1 MPSQLL
7 PSAGC
12 CTECT
17 DTPVTVNVPGPQ
29 GPAGTNGT
37 NGTNG
42 ANAYTT
48 LAGKFTIPAQGSTGS
63 VTVVDGTPIP
73 TSASGQIWVAIT
85 GGGYFQV
92 MSKVGNVLTLK
103 NPASGVLAVANT
115 AAGVDISAGTLLAV
129 AGGTGSVGASGTSG
143 APVAARY
150 VVTVADTDLTN
161 EVALEAFSAGY
172 MKTAGSG
179 GSGAVSTVST
189 IPVADIL
196 GTLPISKGGTGIT
209 TVPTNGQ
216 ILIGNGSG
224 YVAAAITAGSGIS
237 VTNGSGSITI
247 AATAATL
254 PTETFARRV
263 TGNSGAATCPS
274 ISGPSTS
281 NPFNST
287 TYSGATYS
295 LIDTASGFNT
305 ANGRYT
311 VQSTG
316 KYRIATC
323 LNLKAVTST
332 ASVTVDIYKNGSSV
346 IASFAF
352 SVTSSGYHSFSLE
365 YFDSATGSTD
375 YYEVYITTTQNL
387 YVDNGSSFS
396 AFRTS

>member
-17 DTPVTVNVPGPQ
+17 DDPVTVNVPGPQ

-48 LAGKFTIPAQGSTGS
+48 LAGKFTIPALGATGS

-103 NPASGVLAVANT
+103 NPAAGVLAVANT

-129 AGGTGSVGASGTSG
+129 AGGTGAVGTPGASG
-143 APVAARY
+143 APINARY
-150 VVTVADTDLTN
+150 LVTIADGTLTN
-161 EVALEAFSAGY
+161 EVALETFTGGY
-172 MKTAGSG
+172 IKTAGSG
-179 GSGAVSTVST
+179 GSGAVSTVTT

-196 GTLPISKGGTGIT
+196 GTLPVSKGGTGIT
-209 TVPTNGQ
+209 TTPANGQ
-216 ILIGNGSG
+216 IPIGNGTN
-224 YVAAAITAGSGIS
+224 YVAATITAGSGVT
-237 VTNGSGSITI
+237 VTNGAGTITI
-247 AATAATL
+247 SA
-254 PTETFARRV
+254 PTSGYTPSAFSRRV
-263 TGNSGAATCPS
+263 TGNSSGGAPLLS
-274 ISGPSTS
+274 SGVAA

-287 TYSGATYS
+287 TYGSATYAI
-295 LIDTASGFNT
+295 IDTASGFNP

-311 VQSTG
+311 VQTTG
-316 KYRIATC
+316 TYRFSTC
-323 LNLKAVTST
+323 LNLEAVATSG
-332 ASVTVDIYKNGSSV
+332 SCVVEILKNGSSV
-346 IASFAF
+346 ISTFALVVASTGAQLFQ
-352 SVTSSGYHSFSLE
+352 LE
-365 YFDSATGSTD
+365 YFDTATAPTD
-375 YYEVYITTTQNL
+375 YFEVRTTSTQDM
-387 YVDNGSSFS
+387 YVENGSSFS
-396 AFRTS
+396 AIRVA